1 MESPTA
7 RKVLD
12 VDGVPGIM
20 AAAHRAGA
28 VPAGHV
34 APIVTVSAV
43 SPFVTVNPLGKLLP
57 AAPVTVPRKTGF
69 TSGDPLRLAARLTFT
84 CPLLKVVAF
93 TRIHCA
99 PPDARLHVP
108 SLDVDMYCC
117 HVLLFRFA

>member
-1 MESPTA
+1 MAVVSSVEPSQA
-7 RKVLD
+7 
-12 VDGVPGIM
+12 GV
-20 AAAHRAGA
+20 AST
-28 VPAGHV
+28 V
-34 APIVTVSAV
+34 APIVALPVMFTVSAV
-43 SPFVTVNPLGKLLP
+43 IPLATVRPLGKLLP

-69 TSGDPLRLAARLTFT
+69 SSGDPLRLAARLTFT

-108 SLDVDMYCC
+108 LLDVDMYCC